1 MNCKK
6 KRTTKIFKANHHIHE
21 RHLEKRAMKRK
32 SLITKG
38 QFIDSIQNKTWF
50 SCSERSKTIVKRAIK
65 LQKIENRCQK
75 LKPAEES
82 EEEEPVDKAGWKLL
96 HDK

>member
-6 KRTTKIFKANHHIHE
+6 KRITRIFNANHHMHK

-65 LQKIENRCQK
+65 LQKIENRCSK

-82 EEEEPVDKAGWKLL
+82 EEKEPVDKAGWKLL